1 MLARRPLVA
10 PALRSLLTRPRW
22 RRAETARSRSTM
34 PATAAPGGPVQESI
48 REKLTRALG
57 PVHLDVVNES
67 GMHAVP
73 RGSETHFK
81 VVVVSAQ
88 FEGVSLLARHRLVN
102 EALRDELVGC
112 VHALSIQART
122 PEQWGSS
129 GGRVDPSPPCLG
141 GSKREGRH
149 GDAGPS

>member
-1 MLARRPLVA
+1 MLARPLVA

-22 RRAETARSRSTM
+22 TTRSRSTM

-48 REKLTRALG
+48 REKLTRSLG
-57 PVHLDVVNES
+57 PVHLDVINES

-81 VVVVSAQ
+81 VVVVSTQ
-88 FEGVSLLARHRLVN
+88 FEGVPLLARHRLVN
-102 EALRDELVGC
+102 EALRDELAGG

-122 PEQWGSS
+122 PQQWGSS

-141 GSKREGRH
+141 GSKREGGRH